1 MGLFASKD
9 ECGVP
14 VGWDRRKY
22 ALSKVHGVPRSEHW
36 MGHYPEQHYSEQ
48 QACEN
53 VKSWRTYGVAKHAP
67 PRYHAMM
74 RGARLGRWLVGQPP
88 PDARNHVFKHVYGL
102 TDAEATEA
110 RGAYTHQMALD
121 EMHHMHRNPGA
132 RPLYAVNRGVRF
144 RPMSNAYKSPTARA
158 YVNQLVAKGKSETV
172 AMGVPVEPNARSSSS
187 LLWNSPG
194 GANSPLGVQVGHHVG
209 DPGRHI
215 YRHMNKGSIM
225 HRDDRRVRVPE
236 SNIVF
241 SANHG
246 KWNSL
251 TPQRQAEQTEMFARP
266 SARSEFVRDPG
277 FMVGTSLLPQHQGQA
292 VFRTRNERG
301 EYDVHHDGT
310 RVKQGGNVKWN
321 PGFAPFAA
329 ASRARMVGTSLLPE
343 HQGQAVFRNRNE
355 RGEFNAHHDGTRVK
369 RGGNVKWNPGFASL
383 QSTTPPIN
391 VQAGTT

>member
-22 ALSKVHGVPRSEHW
+22 ALSKVHGVPRTEHW

-144 RPMSNAYKSPTARA
+144 RPTSNAYKKPSQTFAPTPNTKAFIN
-158 YVNQLVAKGKSETV
+158 VNKTGGAG
-172 AMGVPVEPNARSSSS
+172 AMGVPVETNARSSSS
-187 LLWNSPG
+187 LLYGKSPG
-194 GANSPLGVQVGHHVG
+194 PGHYVGHHVD
-209 DPGRHI
+209 DPGREI
-215 YRHMNKGSIM
+215 FRRVINEGSVI
-225 HRDDRRVRVPE
+225 HHDKRGVRVPE
-236 SNIVF
+236 SDIVF
-241 SANHG
+241 ADEHAR
-246 KWNSL
+246 WNSL
-251 TPQRQAEQTEMFARP
+251 TPGRKAEQMKVN
-266 SARSEFVRDPG
+266 SKFVHEPG

-310 RVKQGGNVKWN
+310 RVKQGQNVKWN

-329 ASRARMVGTSLLPE
+329 ASRARMVGTSLIPE

-355 RGEFNAHHDGTRVK
+355 RGEFNVHHDGTRVK